1 MAFTA
6 VNRDPIRDAAVE
18 SGLATLTPI
27 RDASAEVGLEEELT
41 LTSNE
46 SIATPLP
53 SASQVVVS
61 VTQSTVSEL
70 ETIAKAAG
78 EEFQGLQSSW
88 AEQSQYIAR
97 LRQEHGEAT
106 RLLEEKVQE
115 HGEATRLLEEKR
127 QAGLNAYRAAK
138 VARES
143 FEETEISEFLQLAIN
158 LSLTYLKYLNF
169 SF

>member
-78 EEFQGLQSSW
+78 EEFQGLRSSW

-97 LRQEHGEAT
+97 LQQEHGEAT
-106 RLLEEKVQE
+106 S
-115 HGEATRLLEEKR
+115 LLEEKR
-127 QAGLNAYRAAK
+127 EAGLHAYRAAK
-138 VARES
+138 VAREA
-143 FEETEISEFLQLAIN
+143 FEEAEISKFI
-158 LSLTYLKYLNF
+158 
-169 SF
+169 